1 MPWSFRRSKSVGPF
15 RLTLGKRG
23 ASGSMGG
30 KRARVSKST
39 TARSGFSFRLPGGF
53 SFRKSR
59 R

>member
-1 MPWSFRRSKSVGPF
+1 MPFSFRRSKTFGPL
-15 RLTLGKRG
+15 RLTVGKRG
-23 ASGSMGG
+23 ISGSIGG

-39 TARSGFSFRLPGGF
+39 TGRSGASFRLPGGF

>member
-1 MPWSFRRSKSVGPF
+1 MPWSFRRSKTVGPL

-23 ASGSMGG
+23 LSGSIGTRG
-30 KRARVSKST
+30 ARISKST
-39 TARSGFSFRLPGGF
+39 TGRSGVSFRLPGGF